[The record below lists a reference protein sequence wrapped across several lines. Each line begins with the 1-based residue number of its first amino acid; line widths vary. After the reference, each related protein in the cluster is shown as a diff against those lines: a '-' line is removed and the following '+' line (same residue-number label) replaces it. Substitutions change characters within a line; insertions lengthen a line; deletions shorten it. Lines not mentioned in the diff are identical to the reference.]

1 MRALKILVVVM
12 SVMLAAGFAALVA
25 GIAVRASRSG
35 SSAATRAFAPR
46 PIDIPRGARI
56 EAMTT
61 GADRLIIGLELPDG
75 NRQLLI
81 IDLATG
87 ARIGAI
93 ELHPTP

>member
-1 MRALKILVVVM
+1 MRGLKVLVIVM
-12 SVMLAAGFAALVA
+12 SVVLVAGFAALVA
-25 GIAVRASRSG
+25 GIAVRMSRG
-35 SSAATRAFAPR
+35 GSAAPRIFAAR

-61 GADRLIIGLELPDG
+61 GADRLVLGLELSDG

-87 ARIGAI
+87 ARLGTV
-93 ELHPTP
+93 ELRPAP